1 MAATNPLK
9 LPRGMRNNNPGN
21 IRISPTRY
29 KGEVVPSSDRAFK
42 QFKSRGW
49 GYRAIFVLLESY
61 HKRGIRTIRQ
71 IISRYAPS
79 FENDTEKYIC
89 SVCESSLLGA
99 DVPLDITDKDTMV
112 LVVCA
117 ISKVEN
123 GTPAVIDEVLEGWDL
138 YQQHRP

>member
-9 LPRGMRNNNPGN
+9 LPRGLRNNNPGN

-29 KGEVVPSSDRAFK
+29 KGEIVPSSDRAFK

-49 GYRAIFVLLESY
+49 GYRAIFVLIESY

-79 FENDTEKYIC
+79 FENNTEKYIS

-99 DVPLDITDKDTMV
+99 DVPLDITDKETMIH
-112 LVVCA
+112 LLFN
-117 ISKVEN
+117 ISTN
-123 GTPAVIDEVLEGWDL
+123 PQISST
-138 YQQHRP
+138 YS

>member
-1 MAATNPLK
+1 MAATNPQS
-9 LPRGMRNNNPGN
+9 LPRGLRNNNPGN

-29 KGEVVPSSDRAFK
+29 KGEIVPSSDRAFK
-42 QFKSRGW
+42 QFKNRGW

-61 HKRGIRTIRQ
+61 HKRGIKTIRQ

-79 FENDTEKYIC
+79 CENDTEGYIS
-89 SVCESSLLGA
+89 SVCESSLIGA
-99 DVPLDITDKDTMV
+99 DAPLDITDKNTMV
-112 LVVCA
+112 LVVSA

-123 GTPAVIDEVLEGWDL
+123 GVAAVMDEVLEGWDL

>member
-1 MAATNPLK
+1 MAATKPLS
-9 LPRGMRNNNPGN
+9 LPRGLRNNNPGN

-29 KGEVVPSSDRAFK
+29 KGEIVPSSDRAFK

-61 HKRGIRTIRQ
+61 HKRGITTIRQ
-71 IISRYAPS
+71 IISRYAQPC
-79 FENDTEKYIC
+79 ENNTEGYIS
-89 SVCESSLLGA
+89 SVCESSLIGA
-99 DVPLDITDKDTMV
+99 DAPLDITDKDTMV
-112 LVVCA
+112 LVVSA

>member
-1 MAATNPLK
+1 MAATNPQS
-9 LPRGMRNNNPGN
+9 LPRGLRNNNPGN

-29 KGEVVPSSDRAFK
+29 KGEIVPSSDRAFK

-79 FENDTEKYIC
+79 FENDTEKYIS
-89 SVCESSLLGA
+89 SVC
-99 DVPLDITDKDTMV
+99 
-112 LVVCA
+112 
-117 ISKVEN
+117 
-123 GTPAVIDEVLEGWDL
+123 AVSYTHLTLPTTATV
-138 YQQHRP
+138 